1 MMFSI
6 DKYSHA
12 ETQSLNVQNI
22 IHIITKIEGNLI
34 YQTTNYKKIKK
45 LKGVSRIL

>member
-1 MMFSI
+1 M

-22 IHIITKIEGNLI
+22 IYILTKIEGNLI
-34 YQTTNYKKIKK
+34 YQTRN
-45 LKGVSRIL
+45 